1 MFFSCKVSRR
11 IRLFITRKNNY
22 ASCQN
27 ENTNP
32 PQRATNSSN
41 EARHECS
48 TGILPVGQPGVSP
61 GESLFGRR
69 DARRPHSRDGSA
81 AAAGSM
87 IYLDYNATT
96 PLCDEAREAMLLY
109 LDRHFGNPSSV
120 HAAGREA
127 RAAIDGARDKLA
139 ALLRV
144 EPHELIFTSGG
155 TESCNLAVLGLAR
168 CPSSRGGHVI
178 SNKAEH
184 HAVLNA
190 LEYLEKRK
198 NFEVTWLNVSR
209 DGIVDLDQLAS
220 SIRSDTRLVSIMTA
234 NNETGVIQPMREI
247 SQICRDRGV
256 LLHSD
261 MVQAFGKTDV
271 DVSLVDVASFA
282 AHKFYGPKGTGFLCL
297 RAGLPIQPI
306 MFGGA
311 HENQRR
317 PGTENVAGI
326 AGMAA
331 AAEWILRDRE
341 TEQERRAGL
350 RDQLWRGIAD
360 VFPDA
365 QQNGDPTH
373 RLANTLN
380 ASFIG
385 VDSETM
391 LMALDLE
398 GICASSGSACMVG
411 SVRASHVL
419 LAMGLPME
427 RARSAI
433 RLSLGEW
440 TTAEEIADAG
450 DALDRIAKRTKDARE
465 YALA

>member
-1 MFFSCKVSRR
+1 
-11 IRLFITRKNNY
+11 
-22 ASCQN
+22 
-27 ENTNP
+27 
-32 PQRATNSSN
+32 
-41 EARHECS
+41 
-48 TGILPVGQPGVSP
+48 
-61 GESLFGRR
+61 
-69 DARRPHSRDGSA
+69 
-81 AAAGSM
+81 M

-96 PLCDEAREAMLLY
+96 PLCDAAREAMLPY
-109 LDRHFGNPSSV
+109 LGRHFGNPSSV

-127 RAAIDGARDKLA
+127 RAAIDNARDKLG
-139 ALLRV
+139 ALLRAKPG
-144 EPHELIFTSGG
+144 EIIFTGG
-155 TESCNLAVLGLAR
+155 ATESCNLAVLGLAR
-168 CPSSRGGHVI
+168 SSFSRGGHII

-184 HAVLNA
+184 HAVLHP
-190 LEYLEKRK
+190 LEHLEQHEG
-198 NFEVTWLNVSR
+198 FELTWLNVSES
-209 DGIVDLDQLAS
+209 GMVDLDQLAD
-220 SIRSDTRLVSIMTA
+220 SIRPDTRLVSIMTA

-341 TEQERRAGL
+341 TEQERRAQL
-350 RDQLWRGIAD
+350 RDQLWRSIVD

-365 QQNGDPTH
+365 QQNGDPAH

-433 RLSLGEW
+433 RLSLGKW
-440 TTAEEIADAG
+440 TTAKEIADAG

>member
-1 MFFSCKVSRR
+1 
-11 IRLFITRKNNY
+11 
-22 ASCQN
+22 
-27 ENTNP
+27 
-32 PQRATNSSN
+32 
-41 EARHECS
+41 
-48 TGILPVGQPGVSP
+48 
-61 GESLFGRR
+61 
-69 DARRPHSRDGSA
+69 
-81 AAAGSM
+81 M

-96 PLCDEAREAMLLY
+96 PLCDAAREAMLPY
-109 LDRHFGNPSSV
+109 LGRYFGNPSSV

-127 RAAIDGARDKLA
+127 RAAIDNARDKLG
-139 ALLRV
+139 ALLRAKPG
-144 EPHELIFTSGG
+144 EIIFTGG
-155 TESCNLAVLGLAR
+155 ATESCNLSVLGLAR
-168 CPSSRGGHVI
+168 SSSSRGGHII

-184 HAVLNA
+184 HAVLHP
-190 LEYLEKRK
+190 LEHLEQHEG
-198 NFEVTWLNVSR
+198 FEVTWLKVSET
-209 DGIVDLDQLAS
+209 GMVDLDQLAD
-220 SIRSDTRLVSIMTA
+220 SIRTDTRFVSIMTA
-234 NNETGVIQPMREI
+234 NNETGVIQPMPEI

-341 TEQERRAGL
+341 TEQERRAQL
-350 RDQLWRGIAD
+350 RDQLWRSIVD

-380 ASFIG
+380 ASFVG

-433 RLSLGEW
+433 RLSLGKW
-440 TTAEEIADAG
+440 TTAEEIAATG
-450 DALDRIAKRTKDARE
+450 NALDRIAKRTKDARE